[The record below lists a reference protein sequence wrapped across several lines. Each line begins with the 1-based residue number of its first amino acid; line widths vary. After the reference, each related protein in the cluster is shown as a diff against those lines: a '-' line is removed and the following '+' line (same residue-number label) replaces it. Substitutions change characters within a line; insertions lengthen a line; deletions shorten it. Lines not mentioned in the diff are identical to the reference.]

1 MKFYLKKEFKTR
13 SVARLVARLVTSA
26 LVIIACVSTSASLE
40 LDSVHLGTTSQE
52 GDKVM
57 RNPRVK
63 RGVKPVFATSGVDPL
78 KETVEEIQTTRQY
91 ETASARV
98 EEADGS
104 VSEESAATIRY
115 DVTTWTTTTEVWKTL
130 ATTTLRRATE
140 SANQRKSQ
148 DQSWAFSTWVVL
160 VTLMSVV
167 IILLLVMLGVLSTA
181 CAVNNAGLRGIR
193 HHLGGVGQEMNA
205 IINDRAFWHL
215 QSVAPER
222 NASEFSSQ
230 RYRRGTNPRMYQAS
244 SRLDEITGGD
254 IAMVP
259 VHATISRMA
268 GQRYQERA
276 RRVRESQN
284 SFRSALSDQ
293 SEANQSEAN
302 QSEANMFDV
311 ELSEVTSV

>member
-1 MKFYLKKEFKTR
+1 MKSYLKEFKTR
-13 SVARLVARLVTSA
+13 RSMARLVTSA
-26 LVIIACVSTSASLE
+26 LVIIACVSTSASSE
-40 LDSVHLGTTSQE
+40 LDSVHLDTSSQQGSE
-52 GDKVM
+52 VM
-57 RNPRVK
+57 RNPRVR

-78 KETVEEIQTTRQY
+78 KEAVEEIQTTRQY

-115 DVTTWTTTTEVWKTL
+115 DVTTWTTTTEVWRTF
-130 ATTTLRRATE
+130 ATTTLRKATE
-140 SANQRKSQ
+140 STSQRKSQ

-167 IILLLVMLGVLSTA
+167 IVLLLVILGVLSTA

-244 SRLDEITGGD
+244 SRLDEITGED